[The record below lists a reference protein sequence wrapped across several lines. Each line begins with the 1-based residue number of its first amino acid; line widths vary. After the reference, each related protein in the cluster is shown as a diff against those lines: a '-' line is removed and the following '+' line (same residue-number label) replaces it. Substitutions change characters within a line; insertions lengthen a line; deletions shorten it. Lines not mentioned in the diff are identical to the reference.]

1 MPLTTCPRCKKI
13 FDKMNASVCPKCQEA
28 ENEDYDRIRSVL
40 DAKPNLNA
48 EQVAAEAE
56 VDIQVVTRMLDD
68 GLIAN
73 ISLSDEVKCGRCGA
87 PAISRSKKLC
97 QACLE
102 KLNVEVARAQ
112 AGVKLSERKKVQVG
126 EFLHA
131 RKAFDQKRRG

>member
-1 MPLTTCPRCKKI
+1 MPLATCPRCKKM
-13 FDKMNASVCPKCQEA
+13 FNKMKASVCPKCQEA
-28 ENEDYDRIRSVL
+28 ENADYDSIRSVL
-40 DAKPNLNA
+40 DAKPSLNA

-56 VDIQVVTRMLDD
+56 VEVQVVTRMLDD

-73 ISLSDEVKCGRCGA
+73 ISLSDQVKCGRCGA

-102 KLNVEVARAQ
+102 KLNAQVAQ
-112 AGVKLSERKKVQVG
+112 AQAQMKLSDRKKVQVG